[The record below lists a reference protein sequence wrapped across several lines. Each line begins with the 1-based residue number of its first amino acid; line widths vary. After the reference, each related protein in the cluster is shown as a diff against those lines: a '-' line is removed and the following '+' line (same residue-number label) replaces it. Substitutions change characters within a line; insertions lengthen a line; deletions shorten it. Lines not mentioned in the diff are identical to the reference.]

1 MRFAIALLL
10 LVAGPAHA
18 QTERDRAHDMIAASI
33 VAGGFDT
40 EIAAYAADCY
50 VTRMT
55 DAEIAALVAAE
66 GDVAA
71 QQAVIAGIAQSGEA
85 LGCLAAAIP

>member
-1 MRFAIALLL
+1 MRRALLL
-10 LVAGPAHA
+10 LALVATPAHA
-18 QTERDRAHDMIAASI
+18 QSDRDRAHDMIAASI
-33 VAGGFDT
+33 VAGGFDA
-40 EIAAYAADCY
+40 EIASYAADCY

-55 DAEIAALVAAE
+55 DAEITALVAAD

-71 QQAVIAGIAQSGEA
+71 QQAVIAGIAESSAA